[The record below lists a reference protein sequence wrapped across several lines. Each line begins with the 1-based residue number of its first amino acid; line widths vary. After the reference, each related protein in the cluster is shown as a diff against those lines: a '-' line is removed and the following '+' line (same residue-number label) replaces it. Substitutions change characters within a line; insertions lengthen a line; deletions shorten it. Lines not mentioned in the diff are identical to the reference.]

1 MLILNMS
8 SAKLSAVSAQGSK
21 FLKNASMTTFHIL
34 QPRMV
39 YTLSRPSVLLA
50 FVVTSSLSAIGPVV
64 FDRWNAQ
71 STFLEKA
78 CRVGRLPQFLGRACS
93 LQTVTKGLWLH
104 SGPTRLLTS
113 IQAAANHES

>member
-1 MLILNMS
+1 MLILNTS
-8 SAKLSAVSAQGSK
+8 SPKLSAVSAQGSK
-21 FLKNASMTTFHIL
+21 FLKNASTTTFHIL

-39 YTLSRPSVLLA
+39 YTLRPSVLLA

-78 CRVGRLPQFLGRACS
+78 CRVGWLPQFLGRACS